1 MAVSREIMSIMA
13 GIEALAEPRPH
24 AARPLPGKSATARL
38 EAMLRTINGTVLP
51 RRLVF
56 RCEGADRIALLAR
69 SGRLISIEG
78 GALQALDEMAAA
90 LVGQARLDGVHRFEV
105 HLAEDAD
112 AAVGVSTADLRPAC
126 LAALR
131 LAESEDSGDFNT
143 RMESLALAC
152 ARMDAAGDVDDRRG
166 DGTRLPASNDAA
178 LISDVAAVR
187 AAMLHLGGEGFL
199 AVGAGEGD
207 ASRFFLAQEGAE
219 ARIGVTLPGK
229 LDRLIRAWA
238 ETRRSDNA

>member
-24 AARPLPGKSATARL
+24 SARLLPGKSATARL
-38 EAMLRTINGTVLP
+38 EAILRTINGTVLP

-56 RCEGADRIALLAR
+56 RCDGADRIVLLAR
-69 SGRLISIEG
+69 SGRLISLEG

-90 LVGQARLDGVHRFEV
+90 LVGHARLDGVHRFEV
-105 HLAEDAD
+105 HLAEDTD
-112 AAVGVSTADLRPAC
+112 AAVGVSTADLRSAC

-131 LAESEDSGDFNT
+131 LAESEDSGDFAT
-143 RMESLALAC
+143 RMEAFALAS
-152 ARMDAAGDVDDRRG
+152 ARLDAAGGIDDRKG
-166 DGTRLPASNDAA
+166 EVARLPGASDAE
-178 LISDVAAVR
+178 LVSDVAAVR
-187 AAMLHLGGEGFL
+187 AAMRHLGGEGLF

-207 ASRFFLAQEGAE
+207 ASRFFLVQDGAE
-219 ARIGVTLPGK
+219 ARIGVTFPGK

-238 ETRRSDNA
+238 ETRRPDSA